1 MIANLKA
8 LFSDIDWYI
17 LAASLVLMVVG
28 VLFIFSSGVT
38 STGVIVSTEYLRQ
51 IAWVSLGVVFL
62 MLVVLVDYKRVKDS
76 SFIIYAAVVAMLVY
90 TRMFGRVVNGAR
102 SWIGIGEL
110 GIQPSEFAKI
120 ATIFFLS
127 KYLDE
132 TRHSLPGFRRFLS
145 SLGIVG
151 LPMLLVLSQPDF
163 GTALVFIPI
172 LLSMLYLCGLE
183 RRYILFLLSTVA
195 LTLVLVVL
203 PLWERNIAVKPTGFL
218 FVLYEGPYRYWI
230 LGACVVSLGLAVW
243 GFLAFRKRYYYWI
256 SFAFLIL
263 ILSLVGSELGHR
275 VLKDYQIMR
284 LIVFLDPSVDPRGS
298 GWNILQSITA
308 IGSGGFAG
316 RGFLQGTQSHYRFL
330 PQQSTDF
337 IFSILS
343 EEWGFLGGL
352 VVFGLYGLIL
362 WRTLALLKTVKDPF
376 AVGIVAGLSGM
387 ILFHFLINIGMT
399 MGIMPITGI
408 PLFFLSYGGSSL
420 WTVLIGIGLILGI
433 SARRYH
439 S

>member
-17 LAASLVLMVVG
+17 LGAALVLMVIG

-38 STGVIVSTEYLRQ
+38 STGVVVSTEYARQ
-51 IAWVSLGVVFL
+51 IAWVALGFVFL

-76 SFIIYAAVVAMLVY
+76 SFVIYAVVIAVLVY
-90 TRMFGRVVNGAR
+90 TRIFGRVVNGAR

-120 ATIFFLS
+120 ATIFYLS
-127 KYLDE
+127 KYLDQ
-132 TRHSLPGFRRFLS
+132 TRHSLPEFRRFAG
-145 SLGIVG
+145 SLVIIG

-172 LLSMLYLCGLE
+172 FLSMAYLCGLE
-183 RRYILFLLSTVA
+183 RQYILFLLATVT
-195 LTLVLVVL
+195 LTLILVVL
-203 PLWERNIAVKPTGFL
+203 PLWERNIAVRPTGIL
-218 FVLYEGPYRYWI
+218 FVLYEGPYRFWI
-230 LGACVVSLGLAVW
+230 LGACTVTLGLAVW

-256 SFAFLIL
+256 AYSFLIL
-263 ILSLVGSELGHR
+263 ILSLVASELGHR

-284 LIVFLDPSVDPRGS
+284 LIVFLDPKVDPRGS

-352 VVFGLYGLIL
+352 AVFALYGVIL
-362 WRTLALLKTVKDPF
+362 WRTLALLKSVKDPF
-376 AVGIVAGLSGM
+376 AVGIIAGVSGM
-387 ILFHFLINIGMT
+387 ILFHFMVNIGMT

-420 WTVLIGIGLILGI
+420 WAVLIGIGLILGI